1 MLNINQLTEQLRMM
15 PDPALQ
21 RMGQMY
27 KNDPYILPMVISEDT
42 ARKKM
47 RQAAQAQMAQPQPKV
62 VDKALAA
69 MGTPPQPAPGIAGLQ
84 APNMEGMADGGI
96 AGYAEGGVS
105 DTAEDAFSQ
114 GGMFDFF
121 QRSEPVVRMADGGV
135 ARYQKGGDVKSRFV
149 EQYRDVAEKVGTE
162 LGVDPDIILS
172 QWGLES
178 GWGTK
183 TIGQYNLGNIKD
195 VTGKGK
201 KAFDKL
207 EGSEAAYK
215 SYKSPEDFARD
226 YTSLV
231 KRNFPNAVGAGRDL
245 GAFTEGL
252 SSGRIGTYAT
262 DPDYGKKLAA
272 TLTSLVPVG
281 SAQAA
286 QAASAQAVSGA
297 QIPGQAVQAPPA
309 VPEGFFSRVGSG
321 LGMSEET
328 KRNIGNIL
336 MAPTP
341 MAAVTAPGKAAGE
354 ASGIQRLYEGTRRFF
369 GSPSA
374 ARTLTPEEIQAMQ
387 VAAAAGRNTKAAE
400 DAAEAARMAGAMS
413 GEAQV
418 VSQAVM
424 AERLAEQAAKA
435 PSAAERIQLLQ
446 QAERAREAARAATVA
461 SPRVAAAQT
470 AKNLTAAAVASE
482 GESGRTALPTM
493 LEQASYSN
501 EGRNY
506 PAPIKR
512 EDLPKDV
519 KKEAIAT
526 AKEELPKKDRKGLS
540 NDDLVEIGLRMMADP
555 GRSGEGFAGFLGS
568 AGRAGLGALAA
579 RKEREKVER
588 EEAKALSEEKYRA
601 ALTREAEGKAAMY
614 EEGTRGKTA
623 ALQQANVAFANWEK
637 GLSALQKLEMTEEQ
651 RKAKYDEILRQ
662 TFAALG
668 LEAPGGVSSK
678 PTGASVDTTGFRVL
692 GVRNP

>member
-1 MLNINQLTEQLRMM
+1 MININQLTTQLRML
-15 PDPALQ
+15 PDQALQ
-21 RMGQMY
+21 RVAMMY
-27 KNDPYILPMVISEDT
+27 KQDPYILPLVVSEGM

-47 RQAAQAQMAQPQPKV
+47 RAASQAQMAQPQPKV
-62 VDKALAA
+62 ADQAVASL
-69 MGTPPQPAPGIAGLQ
+69 GYTPEEVGIAQLQ
-84 APNMEGMADGGI
+84 APNMQGMADGGI
-96 AGYAEGGVS
+96 AGYADGG
-105 DTAEDAFSQ
+105 D
-114 GGMFDFF
+114 MDFAN
-121 QRSEPVVRMADGGV
+121 RSEPVVRMADGGV
-135 ARYQKGGDVKSRFV
+135 ARYQRGGDVKSRFV
-149 EQYRDVAEKVGTE
+149 EQYRDVAEKVGAE
-162 LGVDPDIILS
+162 LGVDADIILS

-183 TIGQYNLGNIKD
+183 TVGQYNLGNIKD

-226 YTSLV
+226 YTDLV
-231 KRNFPNAVGAGRDL
+231 KRNFPKAVGSGRDV

-272 TLTSLVPVG
+272 TLTNLVPVS

-286 QAASAQAVSGA
+286 QAAPAQAVSGA

-341 MAAVTAPGKAAGE
+341 MAAVTAPGKGVQS
-354 ASGIQRLYEGTRRFF
+354 ASGLQRLYEGTRRFF

-413 GEAQV
+413 GEAQT

-470 AKNLTAAAVASE
+470 AKNLTAAAVAGADEKKPAGSAMPAYDRVQGQGAWL
-482 GESGRTALPTM
+482 GE
-493 LEQASYSN
+493 E
-501 EGRNY
+501 Y
-506 PAPIKR
+506 PAA
-512 EDLPKDV
+512 LPKDV

-526 AKEELPKKDRKGLS
+526 AKEELPKKDRKGLT
-540 NDDLVEIGLRMMADP
+540 NDDLVELGLRMMADP

-668 LEAPGGVSSK
+668 LEAPAGVSSQ
-678 PTGASVDTTGFRVL
+678 PAGASVDTTGFRVL

>member
-1 MLNINQLTEQLRMM
+1 MININQLTTQLRML
-15 PDPALQ
+15 PDQALQ
-21 RMGQMY
+21 RVAMMY
-27 KNDPYILPMVISEDT
+27 KQDPYILPLVVSEGM

-47 RQAAQAQMAQPQPKV
+47 RAASQAQMAQPQPKV
-62 VDKALAA
+62 ADQAVASL
-69 MGTPPQPAPGIAGLQ
+69 GYTPEEVGIGALQ
-84 APNMEGMADGGI
+84 AQNMQGLADGGI
-96 AGYAEGGVS
+96 AGYADGG
-105 DTAEDAFSQ
+105 
-114 GGMFDFF
+114 DFA
-121 QRSEPVVRMADGGV
+121 QRSEPVVRMSGGGAV
-135 ARYQKGGDVKSRFV
+135 QRYQKGGDVKARFI
-149 EQYRDVAEKVGTE
+149 EQYRDVAEKVGSE

-183 TIGQYNLGNIKD
+183 TVGQYNLGNIKD

-226 YTSLV
+226 YTDLV
-231 KRNFPNAVGAGRDL
+231 KRNFPKAVGSGRDV

-252 SSGRIGTYAT
+252 SSGKTGTYAT

-272 TLTSLVPVG
+272 TLTNLVPIS

-286 QAASAQAVSGA
+286 QAVSGAQIPGQAVSGA

-309 VPEGFFSRVGSG
+309 VPEGFFSKLGSDIG
-321 LGMSEET
+321 LSEET
-328 KRNIGNIL
+328 KRNIGNIF

-341 MAAVTAPGKAAGE
+341 LAAVTAPGKAAGQ

-387 VAAAAGRNTKAAE
+387 VATAASKNVKVAEEAGTA
-400 DAAEAARMAGAMS
+400 AAEAARMAGAMS
-413 GEAQV
+413 GEAQAL
-418 VSQAVM
+418 SSSAQAAKL
-424 AERLAEQAAKA
+424 AERLAEQAAKT

-470 AKNLTAAAVASE
+470 AKNLAAAAVAGADEKKPAGSAMPAYDRVQGQGAWL
-482 GESGRTALPTM
+482 GEEYPAALPKET
-493 LEQASYSN
+493 
-501 EGRNY
+501 
-506 PAPIKR
+506 
-512 EDLPKDV
+512 

-526 AKEELPKKDRKGLS
+526 AKEELPKKDRKGLT
-540 NDDLVEIGLRMMADP
+540 NDDLVEIGLRMMASP
-555 GRSGEGFAGFLGS
+555 GTKGEGFAGFLKS
-568 AGRAGLGALAA
+568 AGAAGLGALAA
-579 RKEREKVER
+579 RKEREKAER

-601 ALTREAEGKAAMY
+601 ALTREAEGKASMY

-662 TFAALG
+662 TFVALG
-668 LEAPGGVSSK
+668 LEAPAGVSSQ
-678 PTGASVDTTGFRVL
+678 PTGAAKRLIFNPQTGKIE
-692 GVRNP
+692 

>member
-1 MLNINQLTEQLRMM
+1 MININQLTTQLRML
-15 PDPALQ
+15 PDQALQ
-21 RMGQMY
+21 RVAMMY
-27 KNDPYILPMVISEDT
+27 KQDPYILPLVVSEGM

-47 RQAAQAQMAQPQPKV
+47 RAASQAQMAQPQPKV
-62 VDKALAA
+62 ADQAVASL
-69 MGTPPQPAPGIAGLQ
+69 GYTPEEVGIAQLQ
-84 APNMEGMADGGI
+84 APNMQGMADGGI
-96 AGYAEGGVS
+96 AGYADGG
-105 DTAEDAFSQ
+105 D
-114 GGMFDFF
+114 MDFAN
-121 QRSEPVVRMADGGV
+121 RSEPVVRMADGGV
-135 ARYQKGGDVKSRFV
+135 ARYQRGGDVKSRFV
-149 EQYRDVAEKVGTE
+149 EQYRDVAEKVGAE
-162 LGVDPDIILS
+162 LGVDADIILS

-183 TIGQYNLGNIKD
+183 TVGQYNLGNIKD

-226 YTSLV
+226 YTDLV
-231 KRNFPNAVGAGRDL
+231 KRNFPKAVGSGRDV

-272 TLTSLVPVG
+272 TLTNLVPVS

-526 AKEELPKKDRKGLS
+526 AKEELPKKDRKGFT
-540 NDDLVEIGLRMMADP
+540 NDDLIEIGLRMMADP

-601 ALTREAEGKAAMY
+601 ALTREAEGKASMY

>member
-1 MLNINQLTEQLRMM
+1 MININQLTTQLRML
-15 PDPALQ
+15 PDQALQ
-21 RMGQMY
+21 RVAMMY
-27 KNDPYILPMVISEDT
+27 KQDPYILPMVVSEGM

-47 RQAAQAQMAQPQPKV
+47 RAASQAQMAQPQPKV
-62 VDKALAA
+62 ADQAVASL
-69 MGTPPQPAPGIAGLQ
+69 GYTPEEVGIAQLQ
-84 APNMEGMADGGI
+84 APNMQGMADGGI
-96 AGYAEGGVS
+96 AGYAEGGVADS
-105 DTAEDAFSQ
+105 AEDSFSR
-114 GGMFDFF
+114 GGMFDFT

-135 ARYQKGGDVKSRFV
+135 ARYQKGGDVKSRFI
-149 EQYRDVAEKVGTE
+149 EQYRDVAEKVGAE
-162 LGVDPDIILS
+162 LGVDADIILS

-183 TIGQYNLGNIKD
+183 TVGQYNLGNIKD

-226 YTSLV
+226 YTDLV
-231 KRNFPNAVGAGRDL
+231 KRNFPKAVGSGRDV

-272 TLTSLVPVG
+272 TLTNLVPVS

-286 QAASAQAVSGA
+286 QAAPAQAVSGA

-526 AKEELPKKDRKGLS
+526 AKEELPKKDRKGLT
-540 NDDLVEIGLRMMADP
+540 NDDLVELGLRMMADP

-668 LEAPGGVSSK
+668 LEAPAGVSSR
-678 PTGASVDTTGFRVL
+678 PAGASVDTTGFRVL